1 MKGMS
6 FMPIDQKNVL
16 DENPFDY
23 RIFKDNKLEIT
34 WNDKPVMMLKG
45 TAAAELIRK
54 LEKAEGKEVQLILAK
69 VTGNFKRGN
78 EKLFKKS

>member
-1 MKGMS
+1 
-6 FMPIDQKNVL
+6 
-16 DENPFDY
+16 
-23 RIFKDNKLEIT
+23 
-34 WNDKPVMMLKG
+34 MMLKG

-69 VTGNFKRGN
+69 VTENFKRGN